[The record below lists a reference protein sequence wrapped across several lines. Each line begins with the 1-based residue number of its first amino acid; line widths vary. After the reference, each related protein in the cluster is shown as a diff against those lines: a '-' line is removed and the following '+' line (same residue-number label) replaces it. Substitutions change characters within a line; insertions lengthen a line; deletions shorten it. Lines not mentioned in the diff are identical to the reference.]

1 MDYCKTWR
9 RYINTIT
16 NKVFIEEFIPWMDL
30 MMESAKVLDNIVK
43 NSSFIGNIRNQAAVS
58 VEQNITI
65 DLKEANDPKTLVK
78 FVQTDPTLKKGL
90 SSVIVN

>member
-1 MDYCKTWR
+1 
-9 RYINTIT
+9 
-16 NKVFIEEFIPWMDL
+16 